1 MDFITKITGRRGSP
15 TIVIEDTNKEVII
28 WTQHNKLFCT
38 NDPQDSEDEYTYTYT
53 YEDEEEEEEGA
64 LQEKPATPDTLVQ
77 VTDKPKNYFPN
88 SL

>member
-1 MDFITKITGRRGSP
+1 M
-15 TIVIEDTNKEVII
+15 
-28 WTQHNKLFCT
+28 LL

-77 VTDKPKNYFPN
+77 VTDKPKN
-88 SL
+88 

>member
-1 MDFITKITGRRGSP
+1 M
-15 TIVIEDTNKEVII
+15 
-28 WTQHNKLFCT
+28 LL

-77 VTDKPKNYFPN
+77 VTDKPKNCSPN